1 MSLLVTY
8 VLTAGCVL
16 VVVVTRRVL
25 GGLVP
30 RLLLGLH
37 TGLGAVGAAL
47 WLLFLVL
54 PGEHALVG
62 VLGLGCWWVVSIV
75 GLLLLSRWM
84 PSRGTRG
91 KRAAPQ
97 ARVGAPWL
105 SILGHVGV
113 FVAAMWFTYAYVTSR
128 V

>member
-1 MSLLVTY
+1 MSLLLTY

-16 VVVVTRRVL
+16 VVVMTRRIL

-30 RLLLGLH
+30 RLLLDLH
-37 TGLGAVGAAL
+37 TGLGAVGTVL

-54 PGEHALVG
+54 PGDHALLG
-62 VLGLGCWWVVSIV
+62 VVGLGCWWVVSVV
-75 GLLLLSRWM
+75 GLLLLSRWL
-84 PSRGTRG
+84 PGRGARG
-91 KRAAPQ
+91 KRAARQ
-97 ARVGAPWL
+97 AQAGTPWL

>member
-1 MSLLVTY
+1 MSLLLTY

-25 GGLVP
+25 HGQVP

-37 TGLGAVGAAL
+37 TGLGAVGAVL
-47 WLLFLVL
+47 WLAFLVL
-54 PGEHALVG
+54 RGDHALLG

-75 GLLLLSRWM
+75 GLLLMSRWL
-84 PSRGTRG
+84 PSGGARG
-91 KRAAPQ
+91 KRAAKQ
-97 ARVGAPWL
+97 AHVGRPWL
-105 SILGHVGV
+105 SILGHLGV
-113 FVAAMWFTYAYVTSR
+113 FVAAIWFTLAYVTSR